1 MRAVPSAGRIVRSTV
16 REPEPRIGTLSR
28 EVAAVLKRFAL
39 ILTLAVLVAGVASTP
54 GSTASFNDST
64 PCPASGPLLVCPT
77 MYVGQPVHLQLLAQ
91 NGCDVF
97 RWEIVNGGLPAGLSM
112 SSSGLVTGTPTAA
125 ASTQP
130 WVIVHDLTAPE
141 GGPSWCG
148 GDNHSERQ
156 FVFTV
161 VGGGGGTP
169 TPPPPPPAPQPALQI
184 TTASLQKATVNTPY
198 TVTLA
203 ASGGGNLT
211 WTMSAGSLPAGLT
224 LGSSGV
230 VSGTPTGSGSY
241 TFTVRVDSGGR
252 SASKQL
258 GLVVVDKLTASLPA
272 EQTWE
277 VKRPLQ
283 ITINA
288 KGGTP
293 GYSWKLTGT
302 LPENTGFIGN
312 QGNGSTSYLRGVPAQ
327 AGTFPI
333 VLTVT
338 DADGVS
344 TQLTVTLS
352 VAPKL
357 QVTTFSVGR
366 AQVGKRY
373 RLALASAGGVGDT
386 SWTLAV
392 GSLPAGLKLDADTG
406 VISGKPRASGAFR
419 FTIVVTDALE
429 AKAAMTYSLKIK
441 RR

>member
-1 MRAVPSAGRIVRSTV
+1 M
-16 REPEPRIGTLSR
+16 
-28 EVAAVLKRFAL
+28 KRFAL

-91 NGCDVF
+91 NGCDVY

-125 ASTQP
+125 GSTQP
-130 WVIVHDLTAPE
+130 WVWVHDLTAPE

-161 VGGGGGTP
+161 VGGAGAP
-169 TPPPPPPAPQPALQI
+169 TPPPSPTPQPALQI
-184 TTASLQKATVNTPY
+184 TTASLQKATVGTPY

-224 LGSSGV
+224 LGSNGV
-230 VSGTPTGSGSY
+230 VSGTPTGAGSS
-241 TFTVRVDSGGR
+241 TFTVRVDSGGH

-258 GLVVVDKLTASLPA
+258 GLVVVDKLTASSPA
-272 EQTWE
+272 DQTWE

-283 ITINA
+283 IAINA

-293 GYSWKLTGT
+293 GYSWKVTGT

-338 DADGVS
+338 DADGGSAEVR
-344 TQLTVTLS
+344 VTLT

-357 QVTTFSVGR
+357 QIRTFSVGR

-373 RLALASAGGVGDT
+373 RLALASAGGVGHT
-386 SWTLAV
+386 SWTLGV
-392 GSLPAGLKLDADTG
+392 GSLPAGLKLNADTG
-406 VISGKPRASGAFR
+406 VISGKPRRSGTFR
-419 FTIVVTDALE
+419 FTIVGTDALE
-429 AKAAMTYSLKIK
+429 AKAAMTYSLRV
-441 RR
+441 RRR

>member
-1 MRAVPSAGRIVRSTV
+1 
-16 REPEPRIGTLSR
+16 
-28 EVAAVLKRFAL
+28 VLKRFAL
-39 ILTLAVLVAGVASTP
+39 ILTLAVLLAGVASTP

-91 NGCDVF
+91 NGCDAF

-125 ASTQP
+125 GSMQP
-130 WVIVHDLTAPE
+130 WVIVHDLTASE

-161 VGGGGGTP
+161 VGGGGTP
-169 TPPPPPPAPQPALQI
+169 TPPPPPAPQPALQI
-184 TTASLQKATVNTPY
+184 TTASLQKATTGTPY

-211 WTMSAGSLPAGLT
+211 WTMSTGSLPAGLT
-224 LGSSGV
+224 LGSNGV
-230 VSGTPTGSGSY
+230 VSGTPTGAGSY
-241 TFTVRVDSGGR
+241 TFTVRVDNGGR

-258 GLVVVDKLTASLPA
+258 GLVVVDKLTARLPA

-283 ITINA
+283 IAINA
-288 KGGTP
+288 NGGTP

-302 LPENTGFIGN
+302 LPEHTGFIGN

-338 DADGVS
+338 DSDGVS
-344 TQLTVTLS
+344 VQVAVTLT

-357 QVTTFSVGR
+357 QLTTFSVGR

-386 SWTLAV
+386 SWKLAV
-392 GSLPAGLKLDADTG
+392 GSLPAGLALKGDTG
-406 VISGKPRASGAFR
+406 VISGKPRASGTFR
-419 FTIVVTDALE
+419 FTIVGTDALE
-429 AKAAMTYSLKIK
+429 AKAAMTYSLKV
-441 RR
+441 RRR

>member
-1 MRAVPSAGRIVRSTV
+1 M

-28 EVAAVLKRFAL
+28 EVVAVLKRFAL

-258 GLVVVDKLTASLPA
+258 GLVVADKLTASPPA

-302 LPENTGFIGN
+302 LPEKTGFVGN

-338 DADGVS
+338 DVDGAS
-344 TQLTVTLS
+344 AQVTLTLT

-357 QVTTFSVGR
+357 QITTFSVGR

-386 SWTLAV
+386 SWTLGV
-392 GSLPAGLKLDADTG
+392 GSLPAGLKLNADTG
-406 VISGKPRASGAFR
+406 VISGKPRASGTFR
-419 FTIVVTDALE
+419 FTIVGTDALQ
-429 AKAAMTYSLKIK
+429 AKAAMTYNLKV
-441 RR
+441 RRR

>member
-1 MRAVPSAGRIVRSTV
+1 
-16 REPEPRIGTLSR
+16 
-28 EVAAVLKRFAL
+28 VLKRAAL
-39 ILTLAVLVAGVASTP
+39 ILTLAVLVAGVTSTP
-54 GSTASFNDST
+54 GSTASFNDSS

-77 MYVGQPVHLQLLAQ
+77 MYVAQPVHLQLLAQ
-91 NGCDVF
+91 DGCDVY

-112 SSSGLVTGTPTAA
+112 SSSGVVTGTPTAA
-125 ASTQP
+125 GSTQP
-130 WVIVHDLTAPE
+130 WVVVHDLTAPE

-161 VGGGGGTP
+161 VGGGGGAP
-169 TPPPPPPAPQPALQI
+169 APPPTPAPQPALQI
-184 TTASLQKATVNTPY
+184 TTASLQKATVGTPY

-203 ASGGGNLT
+203 ASGGGSLT

-224 LGSSGV
+224 FGSNGV
-230 VSGTPTGSGSY
+230 VSGTPTGAGSY
-241 TFTVRVDSGGR
+241 AFTVRVDSGGR

-258 GLVVVDKLTASLPA
+258 GLVVADKLTASPPA

-283 ITINA
+283 IAINA

-302 LPENTGFIGN
+302 LPEKTGFVGN

-338 DADGVS
+338 DVDGAS
-344 TQLTVTLS
+344 AQVTLTLT

-357 QVTTFSVGR
+357 QITTFSVGR

-386 SWTLAV
+386 SWTLGV
-392 GSLPAGLKLDADTG
+392 GSLPAGLKLNADTG
-406 VISGKPRASGAFR
+406 VISGKPRASGTFR
-419 FTIVVTDALE
+419 FTIVGTDALQ
-429 AKAAMTYSLKIK
+429 AKAAMTYNLKV
-441 RR
+441 RRR